1 MLSSDTH
8 SADSAFIIHNSAPT
22 AAQVNHI
29 HPYVHY
35 CRSHCYHNKRHQTS
49 AQVNLKITLQEIT
62 ADTNMYYYQEGAS
75 AKHK

>member
-8 SADSAFIIHNSAPT
+8 SADSASVIYNSAPS
-22 AAQVNHI
+22 AAQVNHV

-35 CRSHCYHNKRHQTS
+35 GRSHCYHNKWHQTP
-49 AQVNLKITLQEIT
+49 AQVNPTINLQEIT
-62 ADTNMYYYQEGAS
+62 ADSNMYHYKEGAS